1 MQKLVEW
8 YEKCFL
14 QNYIYVVMMMHKAEY
29 VKTYCKV
36 SFVTVSIAMLWGLP
50 ELPPLIGCG
59 LLLQCAVLHL
69 GWY

>member
-1 MQKLVEW
+1 MECSNW

-14 QNYIYVVMMMHKAEY
+14 QNYAYVVMMMHQAEY

>member
-1 MQKLVEW
+1 
-8 YEKCFL
+8 
-14 QNYIYVVMMMHKAEY
+14 MHQAEY

>member
-1 MQKLVEW
+1 MFFAKLH
-8 YEKCFL
+8 
-14 QNYIYVVMMMHKAEY
+14 IYVVMMMHQAEY